1 MKELKEL
8 RVYNDTLVL
17 DDNDVKGSIL
27 PKVVS
32 ELDRDIVFKSDNIV
46 EGAVYAK
53 KINFMSSNVEIQ
65 GATYAELEVHV
76 ESDAEGQAV
85 FKKSVGAVES
95 VVSYARNFRIQ
106 IMGDVNSRTVKLYNA
121 YVSGSIFADEIIL
134 ENCVVIGGVFGTKSV
149 EIRSSLVGT
158 FNSPSV
164 ILGGT
169 TYLLLPSAFSFTPI
183 ETTPGTRMYNLT
195 LADLGSLYRKSEQ
208 MNNTGRI
215 LMDLTSDE
223 VRSTLTDENQQV
235 SVRCYSVAG
244 KVLAADLLDSD
255 KLQNHF
261 LITAASLGHQLLRS
275 YDLGSNEDGSKAVL
289 TPSKIADFF
298 FDIVNGKI
306 EIQDISGEFSMESI
320 KETFK

>member
-8 RVYNDTLVL
+8 RVYDDTLVL
-17 DDNDVKGSIL
+17 EDNDVKGPIL
-27 PKVVS
+27 PKVVA
-32 ELDRDIVFKSDNIV
+32 ELDRDVIFKGDNIV

-53 KINFMSSNVEIQ
+53 KINFTSSNVEIQ

-85 FKKSVGAVES
+85 FNKSVGAVES
-95 VVSYARNFRIQ
+95 VVSYARNYRLQ

-121 YVSGSIFADEIIL
+121 YISGSVFADEIIL

-149 EIRSSLVGT
+149 EIKSSIVGT

-164 ILGGT
+164 LLSGT
-169 TYLLLPSAFSFTPI
+169 NYLLLPSAFSFTPI
-183 ETTPGTRMYNLT
+183 ETSPGAKMYNLT
-195 LADLGSLYRKSEQ
+195 LADLGSLYRKSKE
-208 MNNTGRI
+208 MLNTGKI
-215 LMDLTSDE
+215 LMDLSSDE
-223 VRSTLTDENQQV
+223 VRTTLSDENQQV

-261 LITAASLGHQLLRS
+261 LITAASLGQHLLRT
-275 YDLGSNEDGSKAVL
+275 YDLGPSSDGGKAVL
-289 TPSKIADFF
+289 TPTKIAAFF
-298 FDIVNGKI
+298 FDIVDGKI
-306 EIQDISGEFSMESI
+306 EIQDISGEFSIESI
-320 KETFK
+320 KNTFK